1 MSQTVIVFQDENI
14 LAAGGRE
21 GAKPQIQEVC
31 RIELSGYGDPFARWK
46 NGLERL
52 LEKVE
57 HLKKVRLVLPASM
70 CQVKSLKLPYA
81 KGKELDAMVKREM
94 QESIRSDIVD
104 YAVIQSN
111 PREGVF
117 LVCAGVEKD
126 VLGHFLDMCREL
138 KLEVDSVAAPME
150 GLQRVL
156 AEKKESRWRT
166 SIFLFFEEEGLTSLL
181 MENGQYKYSGRNRLF
196 AEPGTLDFGTEI
208 IRNVSGILQFQMA
221 SKSEEAVTDLY
232 YAGCQEEDFEVSLEE
247 LETLKLEV
255 HSFGE
260 LPGVRMPEGENA
272 SDWLLCVGAMMCGI
286 RGRRSMNL
294 AAFFEDAGDGLSDT
308 KTAVWKQI
316 LPVAVIFALCLAVF
330 SVVLVRNL
338 LQEQKIRKK
347 DEWIADTLVSEPYL
361 QALLSE
367 KQAQQIEQTIREIG
381 QLQENLAAY
390 PKFNKKT
397 ISRIEKADD
406 GFTLKIRSYDSDSGV
421 LTFDAA
427 SREVIDIP
435 AYIQK
440 LEGTDLFYQV
450 DYTGYTY
457 QDGVYTLSLLC
468 IMDSPQEGGTG

>member
-14 LAAGGRE
+14 LAASGRE
-21 GAKPQIQEVC
+21 GAKPQLQDVC
-31 RIELSGYGDPFARWK
+31 RIELSGYGDPFTRWE

-52 LEKVE
+52 QEKAEV
-57 HLKKVRLVLPASM
+57 LKKVRLVLPASM

-94 QESIRSDIVD
+94 QESIRSEIMD
-104 YAVIQSN
+104 YAVIQSDAK
-111 PREGVF
+111 EGVS

-156 AEKKESRWRT
+156 AERKESRGRT
-166 SIFLFFEEEGLTSLL
+166 AIFLFFEEEGLTSLL

-208 IRNVSGILQFQMA
+208 IRNVSGILQFQVA
-221 SKSEEAVTDLY
+221 SKSEETVTDLY
-232 YAGCQEEDFEVSLEE
+232 YAGCQKEDFEVSLEE
-247 LETLKLEV
+247 LGALKLEV
-255 HSFGE
+255 HPFGE
-260 LPGVRMPEGENA
+260 LPGVRMPEGEEV
-272 SDWLLCVGAMMCGI
+272 SDWLLCVGAMMCGL
-286 RGRRSMNL
+286 RGRRSMDL
-294 AAFFEDAGDGLSDT
+294 AAFFEDKENGAPAA
-308 KTAVWKQI
+308 KTAAWRYV
-316 LPVAVIFALCLAVF
+316 LPVAAILTLCLAVF
-330 SVVLVRNL
+330 AVVEVRSL
-338 LQEQKIRKK
+338 IQKHKISEK
-347 DEWIADTLVSEPYL
+347 DEWIADTLISEPYL

-367 KQAQQIEQTIREIG
+367 RQAQQIEQTIREIE
-381 QLQENLAAY
+381 QLQENLATY
-390 PKFNKKT
+390 PEFDKKT

-406 GFTLKIRSYDSDSGV
+406 GFMLKIRSYDSDSGV

-440 LEGTDLFYQV
+440 LEGTELFYQV

-457 QDGVYTLSLLC
+457 QDDVYTLSLRC
-468 IMDSPQEGGTG
+468 IMDGMQEGGTG